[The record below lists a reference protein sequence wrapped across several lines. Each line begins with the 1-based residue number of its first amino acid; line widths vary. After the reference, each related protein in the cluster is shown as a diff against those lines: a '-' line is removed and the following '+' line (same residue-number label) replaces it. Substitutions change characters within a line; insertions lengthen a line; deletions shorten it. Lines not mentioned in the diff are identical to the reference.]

1 MAEGPFDGDDEQDEE
16 GDGEAHAFEEHRAKG
31 RREQLPEGLTCG
43 GEHDVFRSGGG
54 EYSDAGRD
62 TRAEATKAGNGRKM
76 AQKIY
81 DVVGIGNAIV
91 DIIARCDDGFL
102 SKHDLAKGFMRL
114 IDAEEANRLYASM
127 GPAIERSG
135 GSVANTIAGL
145 ASFGA
150 KCGFIGRVAADQFG
164 GIFRHD
170 IRSLGVAYDTL
181 PAADGAPTARCL
193 ILVTPDG
200 ERTMNTFLGAS
211 VDFTPEDLDRDLIGA
226 AKIVYLEGYL
236 FDRDEAKAAFR
247 DAAREAKASGAKVAL
262 TLSDAFC
269 VDRHRDDFRTLVREG
284 ADIVFA
290 NEKEITTLYEVNSF
304 EEAAD
309 AALQDC
315 EMAVLTRSEAGSVIV
330 AGGETIEIE
339 ADPVA
344 KVVDM
349 TGAGDLYAAGFLYGL
364 THGAPLPACGRLGS
378 LAAAE
383 VIGHIG
389 ARPEISLRKLAKER
403 GLLG

>member
-1 MAEGPFDGDDEQDEE
+1 VA
-16 GDGEAHAFEEHRAKG
+16 A
-31 RREQLPEGLTCG
+31 L
-43 GEHDVFRSGGG
+43 
-54 EYSDAGRD
+54 RD
-62 TRAEATKAGNGRKM
+62 TRAAAENRGSSEDMVEKR
-76 AQKIY
+76 Y

-91 DIIARCDDGFL
+91 DIIARCDDGLL

-114 IDAEEANRLYASM
+114 IDAEEANRLYAAM
-127 GPAIERSG
+127 GPAVERSG
-135 GSVANTIAGL
+135 GSAANTIAGL

-150 KCGFIGRVAADQFG
+150 QCGFIGRVAADQFG

-170 IRSLGVAYDTL
+170 IRSLGVAYETP
-181 PAADGAPTARCL
+181 PATDGAPTARCL

-211 VDFTPEDLDRDLIGA
+211 VDFAAADLDTALIQGA
-226 AKIVYLEGYL
+226 RIVYLEGYL
-236 FDRDEAKAAFR
+236 FDRDDAKAAFR
-247 DAAREAKASGAKVAL
+247 EAAQAAKAVGAKVAL
-262 TLSDAFC
+262 SLSDAFC
-269 VDRHRDDFRTLVREG
+269 VDRHRADFQAFVRDG

-290 NEKEITTLYEVNSF
+290 NEKEITSLYEVNSF

-315 EMAVLTRSEAGSVIV
+315 EMAVLTRSEEGSVIV
-330 AGGETIEIE
+330 ASGETIEIAAE
-339 ADPVA
+339 SVPQ
-344 KVVDM
+344 VVDV

-364 THGAPLPACGRLGS
+364 TKGAPLTACGKLGS

-389 ARPEISLRKLAKER
+389 ARPETPLRKLALGR
-403 GLLG
+403 GLIG

>member
-1 MAEGPFDGDDEQDEE
+1 MAD
-16 GDGEAHAFEEHRAKG
+16 
-31 RREQLPEGLTCG
+31 
-43 GEHDVFRSGGG
+43 
-54 EYSDAGRD
+54 
-62 TRAEATKAGNGRKM
+62 
-76 AQKIY
+76 KIY

-91 DIIARCDDGFL
+91 DIIARCDEGFL
-102 SKHDLAKGFMRL
+102 TKHDLAKGFMRL
-114 IDAEEANRLYASM
+114 IDADDANRLYEAM
-127 GPAIERSG
+127 GPAVERSG
-135 GSVANTIAGL
+135 GSVANSIAGL

-170 IRSLGVAYDTL
+170 IRSLGVDYDTL
-181 PAADGAPTARCL
+181 PASDGAPTARCL

-211 VDFTPEDLDRDLIGA
+211 VHFTPEDLDRAMIAA

-247 DAAREAKASGAKVAL
+247 DAAREAKEAGAKVAL
-262 TLSDAFC
+262 SLSDAFC
-269 VDRHRDDFRTLVREG
+269 VDRHRDDFKSLVREG

-290 NEKEITTLYEVNSF
+290 NEKEITTLYQVNSF

-315 EMAVLTRSEAGSVIV
+315 EMAVLTRSEEGSVIV
-330 AGGETIEIE
+330 ASGETIAIE
-339 ADPVA
+339 AEPVH
-344 KVVDM
+344 KVVDL

-364 THGAPLPACGRLGS
+364 THGAPLLTCGRLGS

-383 VIGHIG
+383 AIGHIG
-389 ARPEISLRKLAKER
+389 ARPELSLRQLAKENA
-403 GLLG
+403 LIV

>member
-1 MAEGPFDGDDEQDEE
+1 M
-16 GDGEAHAFEEHRAKG
+16 
-31 RREQLPEGLTCG
+31 
-43 GEHDVFRSGGG
+43 
-54 EYSDAGRD
+54 AGRS
-62 TRAEATKAGNGRKM
+62 
-76 AQKIY
+76 Y

-91 DIIARCDDGFL
+91 DIIARCDDVFL

-114 IDAEEANRLYASM
+114 IPASEAGRLYEAM

-135 GSVANTIAGL
+135 GSAANTIAGL

-181 PAADGAPTARCL
+181 PVDEGEPTARCL
-193 ILVTPDG
+193 IFVTPDG

-211 VDFTPEDLDRDLIGA
+211 VGFAPADLDASLIET

-236 FDRDEAKAAFR
+236 FDREEAKKAFKE
-247 DAAREAKASGAKVAL
+247 AARLARKSGAKVAL
-262 TLSDAFC
+262 SLSDAFC
-269 VDRHRDDFRTLVREG
+269 VDRHRADFRKLIRDG

-290 NEKEITTLYEVNSF
+290 NENEITSLYEVNSF

-309 AALQDC
+309 AALADC
-315 EMAVLTRSEAGSVIV
+315 ELAVLTRSEVGSVI
-330 AGGETIEIE
+330 AADGETITIAPE
-339 ADPVA
+339 PVCE
-344 KVVDM
+344 VVDV

-364 THGAPLPACGRLGS
+364 TQHLPLQTCGELGS

-389 ARPEISLRKLAKER
+389 ARPEVSLRKLAQKR
-403 GLLG
+403 GLLGE

>member
-1 MAEGPFDGDDEQDEE
+1 MAE
-16 GDGEAHAFEEHRAKG
+16 
-31 RREQLPEGLTCG
+31 
-43 GEHDVFRSGGG
+43 
-54 EYSDAGRD
+54 
-62 TRAEATKAGNGRKM
+62 
-76 AQKIY
+76 KIY

-114 IDAEEANRLYASM
+114 IDAGEAARLYEAM

-135 GSVANTIAGL
+135 GSVANSIAGL

-170 IRSLGVAYDTL
+170 IRSLGVTYETL
-181 PAADGAPTARCL
+181 PATDGAPTARCL

-211 VDFTPEDLDRDLIGA
+211 VDFTPEDLDTAMIGA

-236 FDRDEAKAAFR
+236 FDREEAKAAFR
-247 DAAREAKASGAKVAL
+247 TAARVAKASGAKVAL
-262 TLSDAFC
+262 SLSDAFC
-269 VDRHRDDFRTLVREG
+269 VDRHRADFQALLREG

-290 NEKEITTLYEVNSF
+290 NEKEITTLYQVNSF
-304 EEAAD
+304 EEAAG

-315 EMAVLTRSEAGSVIV
+315 EMAVLTRSESGSVIV
-330 AGGETIEIE
+330 ASGETIRIAAE
-339 ADPVA
+339 PVPE
-344 KVVDM
+344 VVDL

-364 THGAPLPACGRLGS
+364 TQGAELSACGRLGS

-383 VIGHIG
+383 IIGHIG
-389 ARPEISLRKLAKER
+389 ARPERPLRKLAVAK
-403 GLLG
+403 GLLS

>member
-1 MAEGPFDGDDEQDEE
+1 MAE
-16 GDGEAHAFEEHRAKG
+16 K
-31 RREQLPEGLTCG
+31 T
-43 GEHDVFRSGGG
+43 
-54 EYSDAGRD
+54 
-62 TRAEATKAGNGRKM
+62 
-76 AQKIY
+76 Y

-91 DIIARCDDGFL
+91 DIIARCDEGFL
-102 SKHDLAKGFMRL
+102 TKHDLDKGFMRL
-114 IDAEEANRLYASM
+114 IDADEAGRLYEIM

-135 GSVANTIAGL
+135 GSVANSIAGL

-170 IRSLGVAYDTL
+170 IRSLGIAYTTE
-181 PAADGAPTARCL
+181 PAVDGAPTARCL

-211 VDFTPEDLDRDLIGA
+211 VDFTPDDIDADMIDA

-236 FDRDEAKAAFR
+236 FDKDAAKAAFR
-247 DAAREAKASGAKVAL
+247 EAARLAKASGAKVAL
-262 TLSDAFC
+262 TLSDPFC
-269 VDRHRDDFRTLVREG
+269 VDRHRDDFRKLVKEG

-304 EEAAD
+304 DEAAD

-315 EMAVLTRSEAGSVIV
+315 ELAVLTRSEAGSMIV
-330 AGGETIEIE
+330 GAGESVEVP
-339 ADPVA
+339 ADPVH
-344 KVVDM
+344 KVVDA
-349 TGAGDLYAAGFLYGL
+349 TGAGDLYAAGFLFGL
-364 THGAPLPACGRLGS
+364 TKGMALEACGRLGS

-383 VIGHIG
+383 VISHIG
-389 ARPEISLRKLAKER
+389 ARPEISLSKLANDQ
-403 GLLG
+403 GLLD

>member
-1 MAEGPFDGDDEQDEE
+1 MADKTF
-16 GDGEAHAFEEHRAKG
+16 
-31 RREQLPEGLTCG
+31 
-43 GEHDVFRSGGG
+43 
-54 EYSDAGRD
+54 
-62 TRAEATKAGNGRKM
+62 
-76 AQKIY
+76 

-91 DIIARCDDGFL
+91 DIIARCDEGFL
-102 SKHDLAKGFMRL
+102 SKHGLTKGSMRL
-114 IDAEEANRLYASM
+114 IDADEANRLYSAM
-127 GPAIERSG
+127 GPAVERSG
-135 GSVANTIAGL
+135 GSVANAIAGL

-150 KCGFIGRVAADQFG
+150 RCGFIGRVAADQFG

-170 IRSLGVAYDTL
+170 IRSLGVHYDTL
-181 PAADGAPTARCL
+181 PASDGAPTARCL

-211 VDFTPEDLDRDLIGA
+211 VDFRPEDLDRDLIGN

-236 FDRDEAKAAFR
+236 FDRDAAKAAFR
-247 DAAREAKASGAKVAL
+247 EAARAANEAGAKVAL

-269 VDRHRDDFRTLVREG
+269 VDRHRDDFRALVRHG

-290 NEKEITTLYEVNSF
+290 NEKEITSLYQVNSF

-309 AALQDC
+309 AAMNDC

-339 ADPVA
+339 AEKA
-344 KVVDM
+344 RVVDL
-349 TGAGDLYAAGFLYGL
+349 TGAGDLYSAGFLYGL
-364 THGAPLPACGRLGS
+364 THGASLRECGRLGS

-383 VIGHIG
+383 AISHIG
-389 ARPEISLRKLAKER
+389 ARPEISLQKLAREN
-403 GLLG
+403 GLIGVV

>member
-1 MAEGPFDGDDEQDEE
+1 MAE
-16 GDGEAHAFEEHRAKG
+16 K
-31 RREQLPEGLTCG
+31 T
-43 GEHDVFRSGGG
+43 
-54 EYSDAGRD
+54 
-62 TRAEATKAGNGRKM
+62 
-76 AQKIY
+76 Y

-91 DIIARCDDGFL
+91 DIIARCDEGFL
-102 SKHDLAKGFMRL
+102 TKHDLDKGFMRL
-114 IDAEEANRLYASM
+114 IDADEAGHLYEAM

-135 GSVANTIAGL
+135 GSVANSIAGL

-170 IRSLGVAYDTL
+170 IRSLGIAYTTE
-181 PAADGAPTARCL
+181 PAVDGAPTARCL

-211 VDFTPEDLDRDLIGA
+211 VDFTPDDIDADMIDA

-236 FDRDEAKAAFR
+236 FDKDAAKAAFR
-247 DAAREAKASGAKVAL
+247 EAARLAKASGAKVAL
-262 TLSDAFC
+262 TLSDPFC
-269 VDRHRDDFRTLVREG
+269 VDRHRDDFRKLVKEG

-304 EEAAD
+304 DEAAD

-315 EMAVLTRSEAGSVIV
+315 ELAVLTRSEAGSMIV
-330 AGGETIEIE
+330 GAGESVEVP
-339 ADPVA
+339 ADPVH
-344 KVVDM
+344 KVVDA
-349 TGAGDLYAAGFLYGL
+349 TGAGDLYAAGFLFGL
-364 THGAPLPACGRLGS
+364 TKGMALEACGRLGS

-383 VIGHIG
+383 VISHIG
-389 ARPEISLRKLAKER
+389 ARPEISLSKLANDQ
-403 GLLG
+403 GLLA